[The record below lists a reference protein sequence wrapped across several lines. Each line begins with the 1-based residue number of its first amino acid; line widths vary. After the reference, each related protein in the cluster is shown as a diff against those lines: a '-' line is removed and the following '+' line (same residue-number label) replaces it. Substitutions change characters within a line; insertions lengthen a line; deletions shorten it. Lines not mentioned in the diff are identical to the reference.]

1 MSDSN
6 IIKFQ
11 EMSSFNIGK
20 LNGKLILLVQFD
32 GVMDDH
38 IGLIDSIT
46 NGMLKSFIDSDIFK
60 TLNAGNF
67 TELNIFIKKE
77 LLSILIFKKYQDY
90 GANDARLIGA
100 NIAKAVNNKPS
111 HIIIGSGGY
120 PDEVAFGLK
129 LRSYDFSKYKKLRS
143 ENNYITSL
151 YVSDVQITENAF
163 EEKAAISL
171 GVNFTRDLINEPANV
186 LTTQEFSNRLEALK
200 SSGLRVEV
208 LNEKDLEKIGMRTL
222 LCVGQGSDSESK
234 VVIMHW
240 DGDSSGGSPL
250 ALVGKGVVFD
260 TGGISMKPASGMEDM
275 TMDMGGAGVVGGVM
289 KALALRKAKANV
301 VGIVGLVENM
311 PSGNATR
318 PGDVIKSLKG
328 DTIEVINTDAEG
340 RLVLADL
347 LWYAQK
353 QFKPSACI
361 DLATLTGA
369 VITSLGH
376 EHAGLFSNSNRFVE
390 NFLSVALAE
399 KEGVWRLPLGP
410 EYDKL
415 LKSRIADMKNVGG
428 RAAGSITAAQFIQ
441 RFVEPEMPWIHLDI
455 AGVASIPGETDFS
468 GGGAT
473 GWGVRTI
480 NSLISKYYEK

>member
-6 IIKFQ
+6 SIKFQ
-11 EMSSFNIGK
+11 AMSSFNIGK

-46 NGMLKSFIDSDIFK
+46 NGMLRSFIDSDVFK
-60 TLNAGNF
+60 KLNAGNF

-77 LLSILIFKKYQDY
+77 LLSILIFKKYQEY
-90 GANDARLIGA
+90 SANDARLIGA

-111 HIIIGSGGY
+111 HIIIGSGRY

-129 LRSYDFSKYKKLRS
+129 LRSYNFSKYKKLRS

-151 YVSDVQITENAF
+151 YVSDVQVAENAF

-171 GVNFTRDLINEPANV
+171 GVNLTRDLTNEPANV
-186 LTTQEFSNRLEALK
+186 LTTWEFSNRLEALK

-240 DGDSSGGSPL
+240 NGDSSGGSPL

-260 TGGISMKPASGMEDM
+260 TGGISIKPAGGMEDM
-275 TMDMGGAGVVGGVM
+275 TMDMGGAGVVAGVM

-301 VGIVGLVENM
+301 IGIVGLVENM
-311 PSGNATR
+311 PSGKATR

-353 QFKPSACI
+353 KFKPSACI

-369 VITSLGH
+369 IITSLGH

-390 NFLSVALAE
+390 NFLSAASLE
-399 KEGVWRLPLGP
+399 NEGVWRLPLGP

-415 LKSRIADMKNVGG
+415 LKSQIADMKNVGG

-455 AGVASIPGETDFS
+455 AGVASISGETDFS
-468 GGGAT
+468 SGGAT

>member
-6 IIKFQ
+6 SIKFQ
-11 EMSSFNIGK
+11 AMSSFNIGK

-46 NGMLKSFIDSDIFK
+46 NGMLRSFIDSDVFK
-60 TLNAGNF
+60 KLKAGNF

-77 LLSILIFKKYQDY
+77 LLSILIFKKYQEY
-90 GANDARLIGA
+90 SANDARLIGA

-111 HIIIGSGGY
+111 HIIIGSGRY

-129 LRSYDFSKYKKLRS
+129 LRSYNFSKYKKLRS

-151 YVSDVQITENAF
+151 YVSDVQVAENAF

-171 GVNFTRDLINEPANV
+171 GVNFTRDLTNEPANV
-186 LTTQEFSNRLEALK
+186 LTTWEFSNRLEALK

-240 DGDSSGGSPL
+240 NGDSSGVSPL

-260 TGGISMKPASGMEDM
+260 TGGISIKPAGGMEDM
-275 TMDMGGAGVVGGVM
+275 TMDMGGAGVVAGVM

-301 VGIVGLVENM
+301 IGIVGLVENM
-311 PSGNATR
+311 PSGKATR

-353 QFKPSACI
+353 KFKPSACI

-369 VITSLGH
+369 IITSLGH

-390 NFLSVALAE
+390 NFLSAASLE
-399 KEGVWRLPLGP
+399 NEGVWRLPLGP

-455 AGVASIPGETDFS
+455 AGVASISGETDFS
-468 GGGAT
+468 SGGAT

>member
-6 IIKFQ
+6 SIKFQ
-11 EMSSFNIGK
+11 AMSSFNIGK

-46 NGMLKSFIDSDIFK
+46 NGMLRSFIDSDVFK
-60 TLNAGNF
+60 KLNAGNF

-77 LLSILIFKKYQDY
+77 LLSILIFKKYQEY
-90 GANDARLIGA
+90 SANDARLIGA

-111 HIIIGSGGY
+111 HIIIGSGRY

-129 LRSYDFSKYKKLRS
+129 LRSYNFSKYKKLRS

-151 YVSDVQITENAF
+151 YVSDVQVAENAF

-171 GVNFTRDLINEPANV
+171 GVNFTRDLTNEPANV
-186 LTTQEFSNRLEALK
+186 LTTWEFSNRLEALK

-240 DGDSSGGSPL
+240 NGDSSGGSPL

-260 TGGISMKPASGMEDM
+260 TGGISIKPAGGMEDM
-275 TMDMGGAGVVGGVM
+275 TMDMGGAGVVAGVM

-301 VGIVGLVENM
+301 IGIVGLVENM
-311 PSGNATR
+311 PSGKATR

-353 QFKPSACI
+353 KFKPSACI

-369 VITSLGH
+369 IITSLGH

-390 NFLSVALAE
+390 NFLSAASLE
-399 KEGVWRLPLGP
+399 NEGVWRLPLGP

>member
-6 IIKFQ
+6 VIKFRDV
-11 EMSSFNIGK
+11 SSFNIGDLK
-20 LNGKLILLVQFD
+20 GKLVLLIQPD
-32 GVMDDH
+32 GVMDENTILVDT
-38 IGLIDSIT
+38 LI
-46 NGMLKSFIDSDIFK
+46 NGVIKSFIDTDVFK
-60 TLNAGNF
+60 SLKAGNF
-67 TELNIFIKKE
+67 FEVNFFIKKE
-77 LLSILIFKKYQDY
+77 FLSILIFKKNEKYS
-90 GANDARLIGA
+90 ANDARLIGA
-100 NIAKAVNNKPS
+100 KIAKVVKNDSS
-111 HIIIGSGGY
+111 HIIIGDNRF
-120 PDEVAFGLK
+120 PEEVAFGLK
-129 LRSYDFSKYKKLRS
+129 LRSYNFSKYKMLDS
-143 ENNYITSL
+143 ESNYITSV
-151 YVSDVQITENAF
+151 YVLDAIAAENSF
-163 EEKAAISL
+163 VEKAAISL

-186 LTTQEFSNRLEALK
+186 LTTQEFSDRLESLK
-200 SSGLRVEV
+200 STGLRVEV

-222 LCVGQGSDSESK
+222 LCVGKGSDSESK

-240 DGDSSGGSPL
+240 NGDSSGGSPL

-353 QFKPSACI
+353 QFRPSACI

>member
-6 IIKFQ
+6 SIKFQ
-11 EMSSFNIGK
+11 AMSSFNIGK

-46 NGMLKSFIDSDIFK
+46 NGMLRSFIDSDVFK
-60 TLNAGNF
+60 KLNAGNF

-77 LLSILIFKKYQDY
+77 LLSILIFKKYQEY
-90 GANDARLIGA
+90 SANDARLIGA

-111 HIIIGSGGY
+111 HIIIGSGRY

-129 LRSYDFSKYKKLRS
+129 LRSYNFSKYKKLRS

-151 YVSDVQITENAF
+151 YVSDVQVAENAF

-171 GVNFTRDLINEPANV
+171 GVNFTRDLTNEPANV
-186 LTTQEFSNRLEALK
+186 LTTWEFSNRLEALK

-240 DGDSSGGSPL
+240 NGDSSGGSPL

-260 TGGISMKPASGMEDM
+260 TGGISIKPAGGMEDM
-275 TMDMGGAGVVGGVM
+275 TMDMGGAGVVAGVM

-301 VGIVGLVENM
+301 IGIVGLVENM
-311 PSGNATR
+311 PSGKATR

-353 QFKPSACI
+353 KFKPSACI

-369 VITSLGH
+369 IITSLGH

-390 NFLSVALAE
+390 NFLSAASLE
-399 KEGVWRLPLGP
+399 NEGVWRLPLGP

-415 LKSRIADMKNVGG
+415 LKSQIADMKNVGG

-455 AGVASIPGETDFS
+455 AGVASISGETDFS